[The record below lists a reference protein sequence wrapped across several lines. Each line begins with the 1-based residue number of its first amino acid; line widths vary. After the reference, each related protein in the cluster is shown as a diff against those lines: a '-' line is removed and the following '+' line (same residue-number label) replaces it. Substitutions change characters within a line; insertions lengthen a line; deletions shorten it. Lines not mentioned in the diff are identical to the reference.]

1 MSPTPQP
8 PDNNRTL
15 LLVWIISFIGAP
27 VAAGFAWNATNDLQ
41 LGIAVMILYLAV
53 DITVGFVAKV
63 WGNLSDKWADR
74 TADKIDNRAVR
85 AIGSRGY
92 KKRYLQHL
100 TYRYRDF
107 DVKGLSTQGT
117 YTLDLEKVFVELSV
131 APQAMHDIPTDPLHK
146 IPDELSKGSHTIW
159 QFLQA
164 DTLTDSHLAV
174 IGAPGCGKT
183 TLLKHMTLILASQQR
198 DKPIDKLPILLF
210 LRDLTDAIKTNPD
223 LFLEQAVQSTL
234 AKWKADAPEGWFED
248 QLKKGD
254 CLILLDGL
262 DEVADLDTR
271 KTVVNWVEKQ
281 MTIYANNSF
290 IVTSRPFG
298 YISNPLSGVTVLEVR
313 PFTVAQVK
321 RFVQS
326 WYLANEMMSSQKDDP
341 GVQMKAKEGA
351 EDLLKRIHGSGPLSD
366 LAVNPLLLTM
376 IATVHR
382 YRSALPGRRVELYAE
397 ICEVFLGKRQE
408 ARGLKLDLT
417 PAQKQRILQ
426 PLAYAMMVQEIREI
440 GANDAESIIRDP
452 LASVS
457 PDIAAKDFLKGIE
470 NQSGLLI
477 ERENSVYSFS
487 HLTFQEYLASVHVK
501 EQNLVAD
508 MVTHVHESWW
518 HETILLYSAKA
529 DATPIIAACLAD
541 DKPTIPALKLA
552 LLCQEEALEIDQN
565 TRAKLERI
573 LDEGIEEKDEKRRR
587 LIANVLLEM
596 RL

>member
-1 MSPTPQP
+1 M
-8 PDNNRTL
+8 
-15 LLVWIISFIGAP
+15 
-27 VAAGFAWNATNDLQ
+27 
-41 LGIAVMILYLAV
+41 
-53 DITVGFVAKV
+53 
-63 WGNLSDKWADR
+63 
-74 TADKIDNRAVR
+74 
-85 AIGSRGY
+85 
-92 KKRYLQHL
+92 
-100 TYRYRDF
+100 
-107 DVKGLSTQGT
+107 KGLSTQGT
-117 YTLDLEKVFVELSV
+117 YNLDLEKVFVELSV
-131 APQAMHDIPTDPLHK
+131 SPQAIHEIPVDPLHK
-146 IPDELSKGSHTIW
+146 IPEELSQGSHTIW

-164 DTLTDSHLAV
+164 DNLASPNLAV

-183 TLLKHMTLILASQQR
+183 TLLKHMTLVLARQQKN
-198 DKPIDKLPILLF
+198 KPVDKLPVLLF
-210 LRDLTDAIKTNPD
+210 LRDLTGAIQNDPD
-223 LFLEQAVQSTL
+223 LFLENAIQSTL
-234 AKWKADAPEGWFED
+234 KKWKADAPQGWFEE
-248 QLKKGD
+248 QLKKGH

-262 DEVADLDTR
+262 DEVADLKIR
-271 KTVVNWVEKQ
+271 QAMVAWVEKQ
-281 MTIYANNSF
+281 MQIYATNNF
-290 IVTSRPFG
+290 IVTSRRFG
-298 YISNPLSGVTVLEVR
+298 YISNPLSGVSVLEVR
-313 PFTVAQVK
+313 PFTAAQVN
-321 RFVQS
+321 RFVQN
-326 WYLANEMMSSQKDDP
+326 WYLANEIMSSQKNDP
-341 GVQMKAKEGA
+341 GVQMKAQEGA
-351 EDLLKRIHGSGPLSD
+351 EDLLKRINASGPLSD

-426 PLAYAMMVQEIREI
+426 PLAYVMMVQKIRET
-440 GANDAESIIRDP
+440 GAESAESIIRSP
-452 LASVS
+452 LTSVA

-477 ERENSVYSFS
+477 ERENGIYSFS

-501 EQNLVAD
+501 EQNLVAE

-552 LLCQEEALEIDQN
+552 LLCQEEALEIDQD
-565 TRAKLERI
+565 TRAKLEQI
-573 LDEGIEEKDEKRRR
+573 LDEGIEDEDEERRR